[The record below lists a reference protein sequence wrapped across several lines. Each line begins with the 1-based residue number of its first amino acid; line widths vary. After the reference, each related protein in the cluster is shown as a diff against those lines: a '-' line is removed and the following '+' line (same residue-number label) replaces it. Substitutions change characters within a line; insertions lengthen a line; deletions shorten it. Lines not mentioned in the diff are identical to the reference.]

1 MPILVVMT
9 AAVTAD
15 NITLETLFSKFN
27 ELAAS
32 FAALQQQTQKKDA
45 EIIALKALHA
55 EQIQAKDLQIL
66 KLTHELIQLKKM
78 VFGSRSERF
87 VPAASPD
94 QLSMGFE
101 VAQLPSLPLEQQ
113 VSYTRKI
120 TADIPSKHQGRLPLP
135 ASLPRQQILLEPA
148 IDITGM
154 KKIGEEITEEL
165 EYAPGKLFVK
175 QYIRPKYADPRT
187 GGIVCAELPERPIT
201 KGIAGP
207 ALLSYIIIC
216 KFVSHLPVYRQIQQ
230 FSREGVN
237 VPASTMNDW
246 IAACCQ
252 LLGPLYQ
259 LLVKTVVASDYI
271 KADETPIKVLDKAK
285 KGTTARGYHWLYQSA
300 EKKLVLFD
308 YRPGRGREGPLE
320 ILKNFKGYLSTDGYA
335 AYDIFDK
342 NKHIIRLCCWAHV
355 RRKYDESM
363 QNDPSRAEYVLARIQ
378 QLYAIERIAKEKTYS
393 TQEIKQLRMEKA
405 VPILEEL
412 KTWLIK
418 NYSEILPSSAIGK
431 AIAYTL
437 NLWDKLIVYVQD
449 GRLQPDNNGVENS
462 VRPLSIGRKNYLFA
476 GSHEGAKRAAML
488 YSFMGSCKMNNINPQ
503 EWLTDILERIPD
515 HKANKLDELLP
526 NNWTSSQKQ

>member
-1 MPILVVMT
+1 MRILVGMT
-9 AAVTAD
+9 VAATVE
-15 NITLETLFSKFN
+15 NITLETLFCQFT
-27 ELAAS
+27 EHAAR
-32 FAALQQQTQKKDA
+32 FGALEQQSQKKDQ
-45 EIIALKALHA
+45 EIVALKALHVA
-55 EQIQAKDLQIL
+55 QLQAKDLQIL
-66 KLTHELIQLKKM
+66 KLTHELTQLKKM
-78 VFGSRSERF
+78 IFGARSERF
-87 VPAASPD
+87 VPAVSSD
-94 QLSMGFE
+94 QLSIGFE
-101 VAQLPSLPLEQQ
+101 LATLQPLPLEQQ

-120 TADIPSKHQGRLPLP
+120 ATDLPSKHQGRLPLP

-148 IDITGM
+148 TDITGM

-187 GGIVCAELPERPIT
+187 GGIVCAALPERPIS

-207 ALLSYIIIC
+207 ALLAHIIIC

-230 FSREGVN
+230 FAREGIN
-237 VPASTMNDW
+237 IPSSTMNDW

-252 LLGPLYQ
+252 LLEPLYQ
-259 LLVKTVVASDYI
+259 LLLKTAIASDYI
-271 KADETPIKVLDKAK
+271 KADETPIKVLDKTK

-320 ILKNFKGYLSTDGYA
+320 ILKDFKGYLSTDGYA
-335 AYDIFDK
+335 AYDIFEK
-342 NKHIIRLCCWAHV
+342 NKQIIRLCCWAHV
-355 RRKYDESM
+355 RRKYDESI

-378 QLYAIERIAKEKTYS
+378 QLYVIERIAKENAYS
-393 TQEIKQLRMEKA
+393 SEEIKQLRLEKA
-405 VPILEEL
+405 VPILDEL
-412 KTWLIK
+412 KIWLVE
-418 NYSEILPSSAIGK
+418 NYSQVLPSSVIGK

-437 NLWDKLIVYVQD
+437 KLWDKLIVYLQD
-449 GRLQPDNNGVENS
+449 GRLQPDNNGVENA

-503 EWLTDILERIPD
+503 EWLTEILERIPT
-515 HKANKLDELLP
+515 HKANKLYELLP
-526 NNWTSSQKQ
+526 NNWTPSQIQ